1 MSWTT
6 TRGGLTIPAMNV
18 LLAFALAASI
28 TTPAHLPPSAPCP
41 ANVPAGTTCYEGRD
55 ANGAYYTI
63 AVPKHWNKTLVV
75 HSHGGPD
82 LGEPT
87 PERTRDDLNRWAVM
101 VKEGYAWAG
110 TSYRRGGYG
119 TRMAAEDTDNLRQM
133 VSAMLKPRKV
143 YLHGQSWG
151 GNVAAKT
158 IELYKGYDAAL
169 LTSGVMAGGTR
180 GYDYRVDLRAV
191 YQYYCGNHP
200 RPSEVQYPLWMGLRK
215 DSTMTTAGLRG
226 RIEECLGTAGNRTPE
241 QQQKLTDILTVTK
254 IPEETLNSHLNFAT
268 FTFRD
273 IVHNRLGGKNPF
285 SNKGVQYKG
294 SHDDAALNA
303 GVERFAADPE
313 ARAQLAYDS
322 DLTGKI
328 NIPVLSVHAIGDP
341 TAFVEHESAYRDT
354 VVKAGRWWNLV
365 QTFTTEAT
373 HSAFSDSEYASAMQA
388 LEAWEKWGLRANPY
402 LMALSCPGHDRK
414 YGTGCFFD
422 PRYRPQPYESRVI
435 PRT

>member
-1 MSWTT
+1 
-6 TRGGLTIPAMNV
+6 MNV
-18 LLAFALAASI
+18 LLAFALAASV
-28 TTPAHLPPSAPCP
+28 TTPAHLPPTAACP
-41 ANVPAGTTCYEGRD
+41 ERVPAGTTCYEGRD

-82 LGEPT
+82 LGDPT

-119 TRMAAEDTDNLRQM
+119 TRMAAEDTDNLRRM
-133 VSAMLKPRKV
+133 VSGMLKPHKV
-143 YLHGQSWG
+143 FIHGQSWG

-158 IELYKGYDAAL
+158 IELYRGYDAAL

-200 RPSEVQYPLWMGLRK
+200 RPSEVQYPLWMGLRPG
-215 DSTMTTAGLRG
+215 STMTTAGLRG

-273 IVHNRLGGKNPF
+273 IVSNRLGGKNPF
-285 SNKGVQYKG
+285 SNAGVQYLG

-303 GVERFAADPE
+303 GVERFSADPE
-313 ARAQLAYDS
+313 AKAALAYDS

-328 NIPVLSVHAIGDP
+328 DIPVLSVHAIGDP

-354 VVKAGRWWNLV
+354 VMKAGRWWNLV

-373 HSAFSDSEYASAMQA
+373 HSAFSDSEYATAMQS
-388 LEAWEKWGLRANPY
+388 LSVWEKWGLRANPY
-402 LMALSCPGHDRK
+402 LIAADCPRHDK
-414 YGTGCFFD
+414 GYGTGCFFD

-435 PRT
+435 PRS

>member
-1 MSWTT
+1 
-6 TRGGLTIPAMNV
+6 MNV
-18 LLAFALAASI
+18 LLAFALTASL
-28 TTPAHLPPSAPCP
+28 TSPVHLPPTAPCP
-41 ANVPAGTTCYEGRD
+41 ENVPAGTTCYEGQD

-63 AVPKHWNKTLVV
+63 AVPKKWNKTLVV

-82 LGEPT
+82 LGAPT
-87 PERTRDDLNRWAVM
+87 PERTRDDLDRWSVM

-119 TRMAAEDTDNLRQM
+119 TRMAAEDTDNLRKM
-133 VSAMLKPRKV
+133 ASAMLKPHKV
-143 YLHGQSWG
+143 FIHGQSWG

-169 LTSGVMAGGTR
+169 LTSGVMAGGSR

-200 RPSEVQYPLWMGLRK
+200 RPSEVQYPLWQGLRA

-226 RIEECLGTAGNRTPE
+226 RIEECLGVAGSRTPE

-285 SNKGVQYKG
+285 SNTGVVYKG

-303 GVERFAADPE
+303 GVARFAADPE

-328 NIPVLSVHAIGDP
+328 DIPVLSVHAIGDP

-354 VVKAGRWWNLV
+354 VQKAGRWYNLV
-365 QTFTTEAT
+365 QAFTTEAT
-373 HSAFSDSEYASAMQA
+373 HSALSDSEYAAAMQS
-388 LEAWEKWGLRANPY
+388 LETWEKWGIRSNAFLIA
-402 LMALSCPGHDRK
+402 ASCPGHDRK
-414 YGTGCFFD
+414 YGTGCYFN
-422 PRYRPQPYESRVI
+422 PWYKPAPYESRVA
-435 PRT
+435 PRE

>member
-1 MSWTT
+1 
-6 TRGGLTIPAMNV
+6 MNV
-18 LLAFALAASI
+18 LLAFALTASL
-28 TTPAHLPPSAPCP
+28 TTPVHLPPAAPCP
-41 ANVPAGTTCYEGRD
+41 ENVPAGTTCYEGRD

-63 AVPKHWNKTLVV
+63 AVPKKWNKTLVV

-82 LGEPT
+82 LGDPT

-101 VKEGYAWAG
+101 VEEGYAWAG

-119 TRMAAEDTDNLRQM
+119 TRMAAEDTDNLRRM
-133 VSAMLKPRKV
+133 VSAMLKPHKV

-158 IELYKGYDAAL
+158 IELYRGYDAAL
-169 LTSGVMAGGTR
+169 LTSGVLAGGSR
-180 GYDYRVDLRAV
+180 GYDYRVDLRVV

-200 RPSEVQYPLWMGLRK
+200 RPSEVQYPLWQGLRPG
-215 DSTMTTAGLRG
+215 STMTTAGLRS
-226 RIEECLGTAGNRTPE
+226 RIEECLGVAGSRTPE
-241 QQQKLTDILTVTK
+241 QQQKLEDILAVTK

-273 IVHNRLGGKNPF
+273 IVHNRLGDRNPW
-285 SNKGVQYKG
+285 SNAGVVYQG

-303 GVERFAADPE
+303 GVERFAADPA
-313 ARAQLAYDS
+313 ARAELAYDS

-328 NIPVLSVHAIGDP
+328 DIPVLTVHAIGDP

-354 VVKAGRWWNLV
+354 VLKAGRWYNLA

-373 HSAFSDSEYASAMQA
+373 HSAFSDSEYAAAMQS
-388 LEAWEKWGLRANPY
+388 LQAWEKWGVRSNPF
-402 LMALSCPGHDRK
+402 LIAASCPAHDRK
-414 YGTGCFFD
+414 YGTGCFYN
-422 PRYRPQPYESRVI
+422 PWYKPNSYESRVA

>member
-1 MSWTT
+1 
-6 TRGGLTIPAMNV
+6 MNV
-18 LLAFALAASI
+18 LLAFALAASV
-28 TTPAHLPPSAPCP
+28 TTPAHLPPTAPCP

-63 AVPKHWNKTLVV
+63 AVPKKWNKTLVV

-82 LGEPT
+82 LGDPT

-119 TRMAAEDTDNLRQM
+119 TRMAAEDTDNLRKM
-133 VSAMLKPRKV
+133 VSTMLKPHKV

-158 IELYKGYDAAL
+158 IELYQGYDAAL
-169 LTSGVMAGGTR
+169 LTNGVMAGGTR
-180 GYDYRVDLRAV
+180 GYDYRVDLRVV

-200 RPSEVQYPLWMGLRK
+200 RPAEVQYPLWQGLRAG
-215 DSTMTTAGLRG
+215 STMTTAGLRS

-273 IVHNRLGGKNPF
+273 IVHNRLGGKNPW
-285 SNKGVQYKG
+285 SNTGVTYQG

-303 GVERFAADPE
+303 GVERFAADPG
-313 ARAQLAYDS
+313 ARAALAHDS

-328 NIPVLSVHAIGDP
+328 EIPVLSLHAIGDP

-354 VVKAGRWWNLV
+354 VRKAGRWWNLV
-365 QTFTTEAT
+365 QTFTNEAT
-373 HSAFSDSEYASAMQA
+373 HSTLSDSEYATAMQA
-388 LEAWEKWGLRANPY
+388 LQAWEKRGLRANPY
-402 LMALSCPGHDRK
+402 LIAAACPRHDGK
-414 YGTGCFFD
+414 YGTGCYFN
-422 PRYRPQPYESRVI
+422 PGYKPAPYESRVL
-435 PRT
+435 PRA

>member
-1 MSWTT
+1 
-6 TRGGLTIPAMNV
+6 MNV
-18 LLAFALAASI
+18 LLAFALAASVAA
-28 TTPAHLPPSAPCP
+28 PAPLPPTAPCP
-41 ANVPAGTTCYEGRD
+41 ENVPTGTTCYEGRD

-63 AVPKHWNKTLVV
+63 AVPKKWNRTLVV

-82 LGEPT
+82 LGDPT

-119 TRMAAEDTDNLRQM
+119 TRMAAEDTDNLRKL
-133 VSAMLKPRKV
+133 VSAMLKPHKV

-158 IELYKGYDAAL
+158 IELYRGYDAAL
-169 LTSGVMAGGTR
+169 LTSGVLAGGSR
-180 GYDYRVDLRAV
+180 GYDYRVDLRVV

-200 RPSEVQYPLWMGLRK
+200 RPTEVQYPLWQGLRPG
-215 DSTMTTAGLRG
+215 STTTTAGLRG

-241 QQQKLTDILTVTK
+241 QQQKLDDILAVTK

-273 IVHNRLGGKNPF
+273 IVHNRLGDQNPW
-285 SNKGVQYKG
+285 SNAGVRYQG

-303 GVERFAADPE
+303 GVERFSADPE
-313 ARAQLAYDS
+313 ARAALAYDS

-328 NIPVLSVHAIGDP
+328 DIPVLSMHAIGDP

-354 VVKAGRWWNLV
+354 VLKAGRWWNLV
-365 QTFTTEAT
+365 QTFTNEAT
-373 HSAFSDSEYASAMQA
+373 HSALSDAEYASALQA
-388 LEAWEKWGLRANPY
+388 LAKWEKLGLRANPY
-402 LMALSCPGHDRK
+402 LVAHSCPGHDEK
-414 YGTGCFFD
+414 YGTGCFFN
-422 PRYRPQPYESRVI
+422 PGYRPNSYESRVA

>member
-1 MSWTT
+1 M
-6 TRGGLTIPAMNV
+6 
-18 LLAFALAASI
+18 
-28 TTPAHLPPSAPCP
+28 
-41 ANVPAGTTCYEGRD
+41 PAGTTCYEGRD

-82 LGEPT
+82 LGDPT

-119 TRMAAEDTDNLRQM
+119 TRMAAEDTDNLRRM

-143 YLHGQSWG
+143 FIHGQSWG

-158 IELYKGYDAAL
+158 IELYRGYDAAL

-200 RPSEVQYPLWMGLRK
+200 RPSEAQYPLWMGLRPG
-215 DSTMTTAGLRG
+215 STMTTAGLRG

-273 IVHNRLGGKNPF
+273 IVSNRLDGKNPF
-285 SNKGVQYKG
+285 SNAGVRYKG

-303 GVERFAADPE
+303 GVERFSADPE
-313 ARAQLAYDS
+313 AKAALAYDS

-328 NIPVLSVHAIGDP
+328 DIPVLSVHAIGDP

-354 VVKAGRWWNLV
+354 VMKAGRWWNLV

-373 HSAFSDSEYASAMQA
+373 HSAFSDSEYATAVQS
-388 LEAWEKWGLRANPY
+388 LSVWEKWGLRANPY
-402 LMALSCPGHDRK
+402 LIAADCPRHDQG

-422 PRYRPQPYESRVI
+422 PRYRPMPYESRVI
-435 PRT
+435 PRS

>member
-1 MSWTT
+1 
-6 TRGGLTIPAMNV
+6 MNV
-18 LLAFALAASI
+18 LLAFALAAASV
-28 TTPAHLPPSAPCP
+28 TTPVHLPPTAPCP
-41 ANVPAGTTCYEGRD
+41 ANVPADTSCYEGRD

-82 LGEPT
+82 LGDPT

-119 TRMAAEDTDNLRQM
+119 TRMAAEDTDNLRKLAG
-133 VSAMLKPRKV
+133 SMLKPRKV

-158 IELYKGYDAAL
+158 IELYRDYDAAL
-169 LTSGVMAGGTR
+169 LTSGVLAGGSR
-180 GYDYRVDLRAV
+180 GYDYRVDLRVV

-200 RPSEVQYPLWMGLRK
+200 RPSEAQYPLWMGLRK

-226 RIEECLGTAGNRTPE
+226 RVEECLGTTGNRTAE
-241 QQQKLTDILTVTK
+241 QQQKLNDILAVTK
-254 IPEETLNSHLNFAT
+254 IPESTLASHLNFAT

-273 IVHNRLGGKNPF
+273 IVHNRLGGRNPW
-285 SNKGVQYKG
+285 SNAGVRYQG

-303 GVERFAADPE
+303 GVERFSPDPR
-313 ARAQLAYDS
+313 ARAELVHDS

-328 NIPVLSVHAIGDP
+328 DIPVLSVHAIGDP
-341 TAFVEHESAYRDT
+341 TAFVEHESAYRQQ
-354 VVKAGRWWNLV
+354 VLKAGRWWNLV
-365 QTFTTEAT
+365 QTFTTESE
-373 HSAFSDSEYASAMQA
+373 HSALSDSGYASAIQS
-388 LEAWEKWGLRANPY
+388 LERWEKTGLRPSPSSVA
-402 LMALSCPGHDRK
+402 ARCPRNDAT

-422 PRYRPQPYESRVI
+422 PSYRPKPYESRVA
-435 PRT
+435 PRA

>member
-1 MSWTT
+1 
-6 TRGGLTIPAMNV
+6 MNV
-18 LLAFALAASI
+18 LLAFALAASVA
-28 TTPAHLPPSAPCP
+28 TPAAPLPPTAPCP
-41 ANVPAGTTCYEGRD
+41 ENVPAGTTCYEGRD

-63 AVPKHWNKTLVV
+63 AVPKKWNKTLVV

-82 LGEPT
+82 LGDPT

-119 TRMAAEDTDNLRQM
+119 TRMAAEDTDNLRKM
-133 VSAMLKPRKV
+133 VSEMLKPHKV
-143 YLHGQSWG
+143 YIHGQSWG

-169 LTSGVMAGGTR
+169 LTSGVMAGGSR
-180 GYDYRVDLRAV
+180 GYDYRVDLRVV

-200 RPSEVQYPLWMGLRK
+200 RPSEVQYPLWQGLRPG
-215 DSTMTTAGLRG
+215 STMTTAGLRS

-241 QQQKLTDILTVTK
+241 QQQKLKDILTVTK

-273 IVHNRLGGKNPF
+273 IVHNRLGDKNPW
-285 SNKGVQYKG
+285 SNAGVKYQG
-294 SHDDAALNA
+294 SHDDVALNA
-303 GVERFAADPE
+303 GVERFSADPE
-313 ARAQLAYDS
+313 ARAALAYDS

-328 NIPVLSVHAIGDP
+328 DIPVLSVHAIGDP

-354 VVKAGRWWNLV
+354 VLKAGRWWNLV
-365 QTFTTEAT
+365 QTFTNEAT
-373 HSAFSDSEYASAMQA
+373 HSAFSDSEYAAAMQS
-388 LEAWEKWGLRANPY
+388 LEAWEKWGLRSNPY
-402 LMALSCPGHDRK
+402 LIAYSCPGHDTK
-414 YGTGCFFD
+414 YGTGCFFN
-422 PRYRPQPYESRVI
+422 PGYKPNSYESRVA